1 MKDNSKK
8 EQRKFIIRA
17 AALAFAMVFTV
28 YFLSAWLTVLLRKKI
43 DTRVVDPS
51 IRFSSVDYDAD
62 IFADPRYVNKERNI
76 TWTEG
81 EITILIGENC
91 TGETWH
97 GIADEWYYRVKGE
110 DRVFF
115 RNFII
120 CLISGDYENYPSFF
134 TNNFFRYY
142 TIPEKFTAQQL
153 YDISV
158 EVLNRTPL
166 SDGSIKSDYILRY
179 KIMNNNGTYRGDVA
193 SDKIRPLVV
202 STITR
207 GDVVRIEAIAFLE
220 GVKPDGK

>member
-1 MKDNSKK
+1 MKDNSSIS
-8 EQRKFIIRA
+8 QRKFIIRTG
-17 AALAFAMVFTV
+17 ALAFAVVFTI
-28 YFLSAWLTVLLRKKI
+28 YLFSAWLIVTFRKKI
-43 DTRVVDPS
+43 PTRVVDPS
-51 IRFSSVDYDAD
+51 IRFSAVDYDAD
-62 IFADPRYVNKERNI
+62 IFDDPKYVSKERNI

-97 GIADEWYYRVKGE
+97 GIADESYYRIRGV

-115 RNFII
+115 RRFII

-142 TIPEKFTAQQL
+142 TIPEKFTAQKL

-158 EVLNRTPL
+158 ELLNRTPQ

-193 SDKIRPLVV
+193 SDKVRPLII

-207 GDVVRIEAIAFLE
+207 DDVVLIEAIAFLE
-220 GVKPDGK
+220 GVRPDGK